1 MRAFYHL
8 LANNVVASV
17 TNFTVWFAITFFGF
31 LETQSV
37 LVTGLISGIYLVFTA
52 GLGIWFGSLVDHH
65 RKKSVMILSSI
76 LSLIFFAISFAI
88 YLQAPEGAFSFAGS
102 KHLWVLIVFT
112 LFGVIAGNL
121 RNIAMPVVVSIIVP
135 EDRRDKANGLVGAAF
150 GFSFMIVSVFSGLLV
165 GYSGMFHVLLLA
177 IAFSFATIVHLFF
190 VKVPEEKIVHT
201 EAAPKTIDLRGTM
214 LVVAAIPGLFALI
227 FFTTFNNFLGGV
239 FMALMDAYGLS
250 MVSVQSWGIMWGVLS
265 SAFIIGGL
273 VISKFGLGKNPLRAM
288 LLANIVI
295 WSVCSV
301 FTIYPSIVPLLIGM
315 FIYLCVMPY
324 IEASEHTI
332 IQKVVPLERQGRVFG
347 FAQSI
352 EQMASPVTAFL
363 IGPLTQFV
371 FVPFMTDGF
380 GAHTIGSWF
389 GTGMPRGI
397 ALVFTLTGI
406 IGVVMTLI
414 AFRSKAYATL
424 SARFIDASKVEA

>member
-1 MRAFYHL
+1 
-8 LANNVVASV
+8 
-17 TNFTVWFAITFFGF
+17 
-31 LETQSV
+31 
-37 LVTGLISGIYLVFTA
+37 
-52 GLGIWFGSLVDHH
+52 
-65 RKKSVMILSSI
+65 
-76 LSLIFFAISFAI
+76 
-88 YLQAPEGAFSFAGS
+88 
-102 KHLWVLIVFT
+102 
-112 LFGVIAGNL
+112 
-121 RNIAMPVVVSIIVP
+121 
-135 EDRRDKANGLVGAAF
+135 
-150 GFSFMIVSVFSGLLV
+150 
-165 GYSGMFHVLLLA
+165 
-177 IAFSFATIVHLFF
+177 
-190 VKVPEEKIVHT
+190 
-201 EAAPKTIDLRGTM
+201 M

-380 GAHTIGSWF
+380 GARTIGSWF

-406 IGVVMTLI
+406 IGVAMTLI

-424 SARFIDASKVEA
+424 SARFIDAPNVEA